1 MNEKQLAEHGMN
13 QSLQHVDFM
22 VGTKDV
28 NIDGIGYD
36 GKVVP
41 LFRDGEWVI

>member
-1 MNEKQLAEHGMN
+1 MTEEQLRQHGMN

-22 VGTKDV
+22 VGTKDI

-36 GKVVP
+36 GTVTP